1 MGRIARL
8 VALGC
13 WAGLAGLGH
22 GAENALTTAEQKAGW
37 KLLFDGKS
45 AQAFRNYK
53 KDGLNPQWKVLD
65 GALVRT
71 AAGAGDIISRDR
83 FGNFE
88 LLLDFKIS
96 KGGNSGLMFRV
107 TEDAPQPWH
116 TGPEVQIQDN
126 VDGHD
131 PQKAGWLYQLYQTGN
146 NPMTKKPLDTTRPAG
161 EWNQMRL
168 LVCEDRAELFMNGH
182 HYWTCRIGDNAWNER
197 LAKSK
202 FAKMAGFAKAEQG
215 HICLQDHGDEVA
227 FRNIKVREVDSRGN
241 PRQPIDGDLPV
252 KLQTVFSDVKWAGY
266 KPVDEQDKPNPLRP
280 IIVTHSGD
288 GSGRLFMAEQHGK
301 IHQIPATGSGDSKLF
316 LDLTGR
322 VRYSDKENEEGFLG
336 LAFHP
341 RFRENGEFFC
351 YFTNREMPRKSILS
365 RFRLKPGSKDEADLK
380 SEEVLMQ
387 IDQPF
392 WNHNGG
398 TIAFGPDGKLY
409 IALGDGGAANDPF
422 EAGQRLDTVLGK
434 ILRIDVDAK
443 DPGKNYAI
451 PKDNP
456 FVGREGAK
464 GEIWALGLRNPWRIA
479 FDRKTGAL
487 FCADVGQNLW
497 EEIDVITR
505 GGNYGWNLREAT
517 KPFGTSKRKP
527 PVTPLIDPIW
537 EYDHQV
543 GKSITGGFVYRGKAI
558 PGLVGKYLYA
568 DYVSG
573 KVWALDY
580 DQQSGQVKGNHA
592 IPSPMLPVITFGEDE
607 SGEAYLTIVSAE
619 GKGIYKLMPAASA
632 STEPHSATTHPQGD
646 EAKRPHTRPGRLK
659 GLINRLLGR

>member
-96 KGGNSGLMFRV
+96 KGGNSGLMFKV

-168 LVCEDRAELFMNGH
+168 LVSEDRAELFMNGH

-215 HICLQDHGDEVA
+215 HICLQDHGDTVA
-227 FRNIKVREVDSRGN
+227 FRNIR
-241 PRQPIDGDLPV
+241 I
-252 KLQTVFSDVKWAGY
+252 
-266 KPVDEQDKPNPLRP
+266 RP
-280 IIVTHSGD
+280 
-288 GSGRLFMAEQHGK
+288 
-301 IHQIPATGSGDSKLF
+301 
-316 LDLTGR
+316 
-322 VRYSDKENEEGFLG
+322 
-336 LAFHP
+336 
-341 RFRENGEFFC
+341 
-351 YFTNREMPRKSILS
+351 
-365 RFRLKPGSKDEADLK
+365 
-380 SEEVLMQ
+380 
-387 IDQPF
+387 
-392 WNHNGG
+392 
-398 TIAFGPDGKLY
+398 
-409 IALGDGGAANDPF
+409 
-422 EAGQRLDTVLGK
+422 LDT
-434 ILRIDVDAK
+434 
-443 DPGKNYAI
+443 
-451 PKDNP
+451 
-456 FVGREGAK
+456 
-464 GEIWALGLRNPWRIA
+464 
-479 FDRKTGAL
+479 
-487 FCADVGQNLW
+487 
-497 EEIDVITR
+497 
-505 GGNYGWNLREAT
+505 T
-517 KPFGTSKRKP
+517 KP
-527 PVTPLIDPIW
+527 
-537 EYDHQV
+537 
-543 GKSITGGFVYRGKAI
+543 
-558 PGLVGKYLYA
+558 
-568 DYVSG
+568 
-573 KVWALDY
+573 
-580 DQQSGQVKGNHA
+580 
-592 IPSPMLPVITFGEDE
+592 
-607 SGEAYLTIVSAE
+607 
-619 GKGIYKLMPAASA
+619 
-632 STEPHSATTHPQGD
+632 
-646 EAKRPHTRPGRLK
+646 
-659 GLINRLLGR
+659 